1 MHFRVFDCWRLTAA
15 MLIMAYHFLFF
26 APYGVEAGT
35 QFLHRLLP
43 LLDMFFMIS
52 GFLIASRYATRIA
65 SVADYANFM
74 RRRIARLYPLHF
86 LTTMFFA
93 AVALVA
99 LVVGSAHHPWARDL
113 AALPLHLLALHGL
126 GTTDE
131 LALNYPSWSVSAE
144 FFAYALFPVILLAF
158 RWKGL
163 AGLFALLAV
172 WVGGLEYASSRGVFP
187 SGHWTG
193 ADTMG
198 AYRAFADFIA
208 GSAIA
213 VVVGRRMISITAHW
227 PGIVLSVAAVA
238 AMILQAPPYP
248 TLLLLALALTATA
261 LAETARPDSTA
272 MLAPLMPVTRVSFG
286 IYLLHPVMEFVF
298 LTVIWQRVLEPLGII
313 DFYVYWT
320 LPMVATVAV
329 AMLSDRFVER
339 RFGGWIAGPRRP
351 EGKQARMASA

>member
-26 APYGVEAGT
+26 APYGVETGT
-35 QFLHRLLP
+35 RILHRLLP

-52 GFLIASRYATRIA
+52 GFLISSRYAARVG

-93 AVALVA
+93 GVALLAIV
-99 LVVGSAHHPWARDL
+99 LGSAHHPWVRDL
-113 AALPLHLLALHGL
+113 TALPLHLLALHGL
-126 GTTDE
+126 GTTNE

-144 FFAYALFPVILLAF
+144 FFAYALFPLILLAF

-163 AGLFALLAV
+163 SGLVLLLAV
-172 WVGGLEYASSRGVFP
+172 WLAGLEYASWRGVFP
-187 SGHWTG
+187 SGHWMG

-198 AYRAFADFIA
+198 AYRAYADFIIGA
-208 GSAIA
+208 LIA
-213 VVVGRRMISITAHW
+213 VLVARRTISIEAHW
-227 PGIVLSVAAVA
+227 PGLVLSAAAVA
-238 AMILQAPPYP
+238 SMLLQFPPYP
-248 TLLLLALALTATA
+248 ILLLLALALTATA

-272 MLAPLMPVTRVSFG
+272 ILAPLMPVTRVSFG

-298 LTVIWQRVLEPLGII
+298 LTVIWQRVVEPLGIVN
-313 DFYVYWT
+313 FYVFWI

-339 RFGGWIAGPRRP
+339 RFGGWIAGRHQPG
-351 EGKQARMASA
+351 GKPARMASA